1 VRVKGLYIAL
11 EIVKDKLTKEPAAE
25 LTREIHFEC
34 ISRGLVPVHE
44 EGLWWLR
51 LYPALNIPHSTFA
64 IACDIVGEAI
74 EEVSRKYGLGIA

>member
-1 VRVKGLYIAL
+1 MRVKGLYIAL

-34 ISRGLVPVHE
+34 IRRGLVPIHE
-44 EGLWWLR
+44 AGLWWIR
-51 LYPALNIPHSTFA
+51 LYPALNMPRRTFA
-64 IACDIVGEAI
+64 TACNIVGEAI